1 MKRFRFR
8 MQGLEKVRQ
17 ARVDCAR
24 LALARSEKT
33 RRAEEERIMKLEQ
46 GVQETTAAATREG
59 VLDMTELLAEQRYIA
74 ELRRQ
79 REDALQRLEAWIATV
94 EQDRQR
100 LLQASKEQKALERLR
115 ERRYLEFVQEVLR
128 EESQVSDE
136 AAAVSDWRQRKEA

>member
-8 MQGLEKVRQ
+8 MQGLEKVREAQ
-17 ARVDCAR
+17 LDRAR
-24 LALARSEKT
+24 LVLARSEAM

-46 GVQETTAAATREG
+46 GVRDTTATATREG
-59 VLDMTELLAEQRYIA
+59 VLDMTEVLAEQQYIA
-74 ELRRQ
+74 ALRLQ
-79 REDALQRLEAWIATV
+79 REGALERLESWIATV

-100 LLQASKEQKALERLR
+100 LLQASKEHKALERLR

-136 AAAVSDWRQRKEA
+136 SAAVSDWRQRKEA